1 MSRQK
6 QLVRQETFESCM
18 ASMADFAGH
27 ASDLEVVGDTT
38 DARELCELIGKI
50 EQFINDMRLRH
61 S

>member
-1 MSRQK
+1 
-6 QLVRQETFESCM
+6 M